1 MAFWRHDS
9 LPSIENPRGLMQN
22 TYLATKS
29 LTAAK
34 SKQTWLRSCKVK
46 VILGQPIDGDCGIVC
61 HSVELN
67 ILKGKKT
74 KTTTTTTTTKETT
87 KKKCYFSLD

>member
-1 MAFWRHDS
+1 
-9 LPSIENPRGLMQN
+9 MQN
-22 TYLATKS
+22 TYLATKN

-34 SKQTWLRSCKVK
+34 SNQPGLRPCKVK

-67 ILKGKKT
+67 ILKGKKLKRQQQQKNN
-74 KTTTTTTTTKETT
+74 KTN
-87 KKKCYFSLD
+87 KKKTNKKQCYFSLD